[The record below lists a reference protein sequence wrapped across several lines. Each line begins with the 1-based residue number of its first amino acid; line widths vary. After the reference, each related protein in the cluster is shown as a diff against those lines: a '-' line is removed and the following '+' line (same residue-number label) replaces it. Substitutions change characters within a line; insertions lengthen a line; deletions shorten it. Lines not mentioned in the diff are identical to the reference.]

1 MSSIEMPRNVVTV
14 SVRCA
19 GLNKEALYEAL
30 ADALELPDWF
40 GANLDAL
47 YDVLT
52 DLETPVRIDLID
64 WAQAQLSDRERT
76 GFETVFEDA
85 ADEAGPERLTVRFG

>member
-1 MSSIEMPRNVVTV
+1 MSSIEMTGNAMTAT
-14 SVRCA
+14 VRCA
-19 GLNKEALYEAL
+19 GLDKEAFYAAL
-30 ADALELPDWF
+30 AEALELPDWF

-52 DLETPVRIDLID
+52 DLEMPVRIDLID
-64 WAQAQLSDRERT
+64 WQQAQLSDRERA

-85 ADEAGPERLTVRFG
+85 ADEAGPERLTVRFC

>member
-1 MSSIEMPRNVVTV
+1 MSNMETTRNVRTAC
-14 SVRCA
+14 VRCA
-19 GLNKEALYEAL
+19 GLDREALYAALAEAL
-30 ADALELPDWF
+30 QLPDWF

-52 DLETPVRIDLID
+52 DLEAPVRIDLID
-64 WAQAQLSDRERT
+64 WPQAQLSERERA

-85 ADEAGPERLTVRFG
+85 ADEAGPERLSVRYC